1 MAINLLHWLALKLK
15 NGMLWHYINSQ
26 TMHETAGSHPAV
38 VFGDHTLTYSE
49 LILRA
54 TRLALEMEK
63 IGVETGHIVLAFF
76 DNTPSFLVALLACTK
91 LRCAFSP
98 MDINLKEKEIQSI
111 LTLTTSNLI
120 LTDNHHLE
128 QLKQFKCNFLCLTDQ
143 GDIETINCLYE
154 LKPCVSDNIGC
165 IPFSSG
171 TTGIPKGILISH
183 EAFYHRANDIKEGLQ
198 LTNKDRTLCALPM
211 SHPHGAECLALPTL
225 LAGGTLFLK
234 EPKFAYPLY
243 ILEELA
249 QLKITFFS
257 SVPTFYDFAVKVSG
271 HRSVDL
277 SALRH
282 TICGSAALTEAT
294 AKTFFEK
301 YHVHIKQGYGLA
313 ELTAIC
319 LNHHDSETISYR
331 CVGQPLKGIEWRLKK
346 DDTENAGAENNNTQ
360 SNRMK
365 GTLLECKLVEGA
377 LVEGELLVKS
387 HSLFSGYLNDVIGTQ
402 AVYQDGWFHTSDIV
416 SVDALGRFQIIG
428 RKESFAKINGFKVTF
443 SEIEHEIMTL
453 PWIKECIIISEKD
466 AQDTE
471 QLTAYV
477 APIYWEKTID
487 AMQNELKTHL
497 RKHLSDYKIP
507 TKWHFKENLPKT
519 SLGKVQKRKLE
530 KDSI

>member
-1 MAINLLHWLALKLK
+1 
-15 NGMLWHYINSQ
+15 MLWHYINSQ
-26 TMHETAGSHPAV
+26 IMHETAGSHPAV
-38 VFGDHTLTYSE
+38 VFSDQTLTYSD
-49 LILRA
+49 LLLRA

-63 IGVETGHIVLAFF
+63 IGVKAGHIVLAFF
-76 DNTPSFLVALLACTK
+76 DNTPSFLITLLACTK

-98 MDINLKEKEIQSI
+98 IDINLKEKEIQSI
-111 LTLTTSNLI
+111 LTLTKSNLI
-120 LTDNHHLE
+120 LTETHHLD
-128 QLKQFKCNFLCLTDQ
+128 QFKNFKCNFLCLTDQ
-143 GDIETINCLYE
+143 GDIENINCPYE
-154 LKPCVSDNIGC
+154 LTSSVSDHIGC

-183 EAFYHRANDIKEGLQ
+183 EAFYHRANDVKEGLQ
-198 LTNKDRTLCALPM
+198 LSNKDRTLCALPM

-257 SVPTFYDFAVKVSG
+257 SVPTFYDFAVKVAQYNP
-271 HRSVDL
+271 VDL

-282 TICGSAALTEAT
+282 AICGSAALTETT

-331 CVGQPLKGIEWRLKK
+331 CVGRPLKGIEWRLKK
-346 DDTENAGAENNNTQ
+346 ADAEEMETEKKNTESDRAQDRLTTGA
-360 SNRMK
+360 
-365 GTLLECKLVEGA
+365 LLMEDP

-387 HSLFSGYLNDVIGTQ
+387 HSLFCGYLDDVVGTQ

-416 SVDALGRFQIIG
+416 SVDAQGRFQIIG

-443 SEIEHEIMTL
+443 SEVEHEIMTL
-453 PWIKECIIISEKD
+453 SWVKECVVISEKD

-471 QLTAYV
+471 QLTAYL
-477 APIYWEKTID
+477 APTHWEKTID
-487 AMQNELKTHL
+487 AMQNELKAHL
-497 RKHLSDYKIP
+497 RKQLSDYKIP
-507 TKWHFKENLPKT
+507 IKWHFKETLPKT
-519 SLGKVQKRKLE
+519 SLGKVQKRKLDKE
-530 KDSI
+530 NI